1 MKIVIQIGVL
11 LLVLSLLLL
20 AFKLLVKS
28 RLLPLLIWCGL
39 GWKLYPNGPTR
50 TRLSSMECWHFSL
63 WSLYFPGLVPI
74 WNAGGKKNGLKTMY
88 GQKRSAPGRRDAP
101 SAASR

>member
-39 GWKLYPNGPTR
+39 EAVPPMVQRAPVYL
-50 TRLSSMECWHFSL
+50 L
-63 WSLYFPGLVPI
+63 WSVGISRSGHCIFLAWSLSGTQ
-74 WNAGGKKNGLKTMY
+74 AGRKTV
-88 GQKRSAPGRRDAP
+88 
-101 SAASR
+101 

>member
-28 RLLPLLIWCGL
+28 RLLPLLIW
-39 GWKLYPNGPTR
+39 
-50 TRLSSMECWHFSL
+50 
-63 WSLYFPGLVPI
+63 
-74 WNAGGKKNGLKTMY
+74 
-88 GQKRSAPGRRDAP
+88 
-101 SAASR
+101 

>member
-28 RLLPLLIWCGL
+28 RLLPLLILVWAGL
-39 GWKLYPNGPTR
+39 EAVPPMVQRAPVYL
-50 TRLSSMECWHFSL
+50 L
-63 WSLYFPGLVPI
+63 WSVGISRSGHCIFLAWSLSGTQ
-74 WNAGGKKNGLKTMY
+74 AGRKTV
-88 GQKRSAPGRRDAP
+88 
-101 SAASR
+101 

>member
-28 RLLPLLIWCGL
+28 RLLPLDLVWAGL
-39 GWKLYPNGPTR
+39 EAVPPMVQRAPVYL
-50 TRLSSMECWHFSL
+50 L
-63 WSLYFPGLVPI
+63 WSVGISRSGHCIFLAWSLSGTQ
-74 WNAGGKKNGLKTMY
+74 AGRKTV
-88 GQKRSAPGRRDAP
+88 
-101 SAASR
+101 

>member
-28 RLLPLLIWCGL
+28 RLLPLSPYREYEPLGRLIGEGL
-39 GWKLYPNGPTR
+39 FHIFGVDLIHGVREKL
-50 TRLSSMECWHFSL
+50 
-63 WSLYFPGLVPI
+63 PI
-74 WNAGGKKNGLKTMY
+74 HVSTPCFM
-88 GQKRSAPGRRDAP
+88 R
-101 SAASR
+101 

>member
-28 RLLPLLIWCGL
+28 RPAASDLVWAGL
-39 GWKLYPNGPTR
+39 EAVPPMVQRAPVYL
-50 TRLSSMECWHFSL
+50 L
-63 WSLYFPGLVPI
+63 WSVGISRSGHCIFLAWSLSGTQ
-74 WNAGGKKNGLKTMY
+74 AGRKTV
-88 GQKRSAPGRRDAP
+88 
-101 SAASR
+101 